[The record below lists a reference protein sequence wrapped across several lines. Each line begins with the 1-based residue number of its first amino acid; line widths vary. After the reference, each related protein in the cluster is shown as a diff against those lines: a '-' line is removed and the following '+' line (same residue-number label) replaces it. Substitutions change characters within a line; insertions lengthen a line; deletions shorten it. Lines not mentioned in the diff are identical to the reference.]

1 MKDQAAH
8 PAEDSGSATLPDYLR
23 QGLDIVFVGINPG
36 AYSAKVGHYFA
47 TPTNRFWPAMRKAGL
62 VSEDMGADTDHR
74 IMEFGIG
81 LTDVVKRPSR
91 SASDLGP
98 DDFRR
103 WARVLK
109 DKLLR
114 FQPRIVCFNGITGYR
129 GYLRYADG
137 DRTTT
142 PTLGLQPRV
151 IGASRVFVAPN
162 PSPANAVYRLEDLV
176 GWYVELGKL
185 RDEAAKEA

>member
-1 MKDQAAH
+1 MTDQTAH
-8 PAEDSGSATLPDYLR
+8 PADDSGIATLPDYLR
-23 QGLDIVFVGINPG
+23 RGLDIVFVGINPG

-47 TPTNRFWPAMRKAGL
+47 TPTNRFWPAVRKAGL

-91 SASDLGP
+91 STSDLGS

-137 DRTTT
+137 DRTPT

-151 IGASRVFVAPN
+151 IGASRVFVAPSS
-162 PSPANAVYRLEDLV
+162 SPANAVYRLEDLV

-185 RDEAAKEA
+185 RDEAAKET

>member
-1 MKDQAAH
+1 MKDQTAH
-8 PAEDSGSATLPDYLR
+8 PAADGGIATLPDYLR
-23 QGLDIVFVGINPG
+23 RGLDIVFVGINPG

-47 TPTNRFWPAMRKAGL
+47 TPTNRFWPAVRKAGL

-91 SASDLGP
+91 SAGDLGP

-142 PTLGLQPRV
+142 PALGLQPRV
-151 IGASRVFVAPN
+151 IGASKVFVTPN

-185 RDEAAKEA
+185 RDEAARES